1 MEEEDDA
8 ARELVVRCEC
18 GFEVRGNLDVLVL
31 LLGEHGRSAH
41 NMDVTREKVRD
52 MARPA

>member
-1 MEEEDDA
+1 MEAEDDG

-41 NMDVTREKVRD
+41 NMPVTREKVRE